1 MFKSKTFSTYNSN
14 FKPVYFRLIDQ
25 SRLAENVQYLMMI
38 IDQWWGQMHL
48 STQKDYDQKI
58 GEYLITYPQDKSDDQ
73 QTHDTK
79 VSHLVCSF

>member
-58 GEYLITYPQDKSDDQ
+58 GEYLITYPRDKLDDQ